1 MESLA
6 NKQSDLNHLKNNLKA
21 FIANSTKRPKNL
33 DVKSSYCNKS
43 LYSQPSARSL
53 DTKKNSLSLNSLEK
67 IIQIE
72 PSPSKITFSAR
83 SCFKPIRPASLND
96 STNSK
101 AVRYTHKVNFIKC
114 KSEGMNKSSSETVQ
128 KMNLESTTLTNG
140 SFGHEALVNS
150 CDISMT
156 TLNNSNSASWRE

>member
-43 LYSQPSARSL
+43 LYSQQSARSL

-96 STNSK
+96 STDSK
-101 AVRYTHKVNFIKC
+101 SVHAQ
-114 KSEGMNKSSSETVQ
+114 SEFRQVQ
-128 KMNLESTTLTNG
+128 KR
-140 SFGHEALVNS
+140 GHEQV
-150 CDISMT
+150 
-156 TLNNSNSASWRE
+156 E